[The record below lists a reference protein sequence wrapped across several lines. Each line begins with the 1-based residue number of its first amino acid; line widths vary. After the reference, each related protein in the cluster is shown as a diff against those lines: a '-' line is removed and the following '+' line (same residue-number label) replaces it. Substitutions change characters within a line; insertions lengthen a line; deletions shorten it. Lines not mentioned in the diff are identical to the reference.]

1 MVRPQTKDREHNDIQ
16 DSENAYG
23 PTTIITWP
31 PDDAPQALHDLLC
44 PGGKVGELSVMV
56 GDGDGGMVFT
66 AGPPNMN
73 GERPLVFVS
82 FDPTFGF
89 LGMKRLDGTAVQA
102 QSKSGLLGVMRK
114 RKRER
119 EDGNTAH
126 TGKERDVAPTQ
137 EQPDQATNPL
147 FTRRLDGSLP
157 SNLDPENGCD
167 LSTASDHL
175 TPPVSLTQDVASTA
189 YIPSKPIPNSR
200 RPTNIDTHIH
210 THSDTDAGT
219 GATISRTPPRS
230 GGNGDPGLRAL
241 REKAMYL
248 SIKQGYWLR

>member
-1 MVRPQTKDREHNDIQ
+1 MKVHPAGQQSGQTHQMAQDASQRTYLKSKDKYRALEQDYVLTRDGNWRTQERLKLRVASRGQLPPIVSDPNPRIPRGTMVRPQTKDREHNDIQ

-56 GDGDGGMVFT
+56 GDGVGGMVFT

-126 TGKERDVAPTQ
+126 TGERKGC
-137 EQPDQATNPL
+137 
-147 FTRRLDGSLP
+147 GS
-157 SNLDPENGCD
+157 DP
-167 LSTASDHL
+167 
-175 TPPVSLTQDVASTA
+175 
-189 YIPSKPIPNSR
+189 
-200 RPTNIDTHIH
+200 
-210 THSDTDAGT
+210 
-219 GATISRTPPRS
+219 RTT
-230 GGNGDPGLRAL
+230 
-241 REKAMYL
+241 
-248 SIKQGYWLR
+248 